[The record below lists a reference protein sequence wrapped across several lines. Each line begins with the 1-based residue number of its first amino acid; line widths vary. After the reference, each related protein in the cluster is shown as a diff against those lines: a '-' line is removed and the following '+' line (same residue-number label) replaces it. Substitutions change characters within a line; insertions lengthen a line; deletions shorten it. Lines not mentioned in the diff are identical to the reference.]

1 MNDGIQNVVS
11 VSNSKF
17 SLSHRDALTNK
28 SAKKNIQRQLFV
40 DGIQDAT
47 KAIFK
52 PIKIDQVVAT
62 DGSESQ
68 EKLAAANNLSKPA
81 LSEPTEL
88 GRRALGN
95 QASFTEL
102 LGRLMTLLGQ
112 SSLQFLESRAA
123 FINSLRA
130 GKEQV
135 AKAAIE
141 EFSLLMASANDAVE
155 TVKSTTQEL
164 VAAQQAFN
172 SAQAEM
178 NKISPSDNN
187 FNTVQQNVNKAEAN
201 LQLARENATQAV
213 AFSVKKN
220 SEADDYYIA
229 HQTTFASSDSSSTD
243 LKTHVNNLSDLIAA
257 MVTLSNLLSESAKEK
272 LQNELEFFQKIQK
285 ARAEALDRQ
294 ATELA
299 QQMDKAAQMKQV
311 MGCIGKILG
320 ALLVAVGF
328 ALAETGVGLAIAAI
342 GLALFVADTAVELA
356 TGKSLTDRALGP
368 LMDKVIQP
376 LIDALSKG
384 IAQLLKA
391 AGVNANDAETAAK
404 IIAMVVVAVV
414 LIVLVLGVAVVGPSV
429 AGKLA
434 GSLSNLIAKMV
445 SEQAGAVVRNFF
457 TGTFSNTLA
466 QSALKYAPVVVGGAT
481 ATVQAANTIS
491 QGVMQYQVKNKLAD
505 MSWSREG
512 INEITRLLTE
522 AEEAF
527 SESMKKNENILVLL
541 SERLQS
547 SLNAATSVATAIGR
561 VSHV

>member
-1 MNDGIQNVVS
+1 MSDGIQSVVS
-11 VSNSKF
+11 
-17 SLSHRDALTNK
+17 AGA
-28 SAKKNIQRQLFV
+28 AKKVGRQLFV
-40 DGIQDAT
+40 DGIQEAT

-52 PIKIDQVVAT
+52 TVEIDQVVAT
-62 DGSESQ
+62 NSDGQ
-68 EKLAAANNLSKPA
+68 ERRADANDLVKPT
-81 LSEPTEL
+81 LTEPTEL
-88 GRRALGN
+88 GKKALGN
-95 QASFTEL
+95 QASFTAL
-102 LGRLMTLLGQ
+102 LGRLLALLGQ
-112 SSLQFLESRAA
+112 GSLQFLENRAA
-123 FINSLRA
+123 FINSLKV
-130 GKEQV
+130 GKEKV
-135 AKAAIE
+135 IE
-141 EFSLLMASANDAVE
+141 EVTKEFSSLTASANDAVE
-155 TVKSTTQEL
+155 TAKNVTQEL
-164 VAAQQAFN
+164 VVAQQAFD
-172 SAQAEM
+172 SAQAEL
-178 NKISPSDNN
+178 NKLAPLDIN
-187 FNTVQQNVNKAEAN
+187 FNAVQQHFNKAATN
-201 LQLARENATQAV
+201 LQLARENAFQAV
-213 AFSVKKN
+213 AFSAKKN
-220 SEADDYYIA
+220 SEADDYYVA
-229 HQTTFASSDSSSTD
+229 HQATFASLSSSSTD
-243 LKTHVNNLSDLIAA
+243 LRAHTNNLSGLIAA

-320 ALLVAVGF
+320 ALLVVVGF
-328 ALAETGVGLAIAAI
+328 ALAETGVGFAIAAI

-376 LIDALSKG
+376 LIDVLAKG
-384 IAQLLKA
+384 IAQLLKSV
-391 AGVNANDAETAAK
+391 GINANDAETAAK
-404 IIAMVVVAVV
+404 VIAMAVVAVV
-414 LIVLVLGVAVVGPSV
+414 LVVLVLGVAVAGPSV

-434 GSLSNLIAKMV
+434 GSLSNLIEKMV

-457 TGTFSNTLA
+457 TGTVSNTLA
-466 QSALKYAPVVVGGAT
+466 QSAAKYAPIVVGGAT

-505 MSWSREG
+505 ISWSREG

-527 SESMKKNENILVLL
+527 SASMKKNQNILVLL

-547 SLNAATSVATAIGR
+547 SLNAATSVASAIGR